1 MLLLIVFEELE
12 EVLLKSAS
20 DVRSCFTAKQEEEV
34 GMGLYEEDAT
44 AESLLSDDGLLL
56 CWLTSLDLLLMTVDD
71 DVVRLE
77 TSLPVKTGDSV
88 EEGIGEETMEVVV
101 LL

>member
-56 CWLTSLDLLLMTVDD
+56 C
-71 DVVRLE
+71 
-77 TSLPVKTGDSV
+77 
-88 EEGIGEETMEVVV
+88 
-101 LL
+101 